1 MLEIDGKMKTFEEI
15 RQNLYEKI
23 IDESVFIARA
33 SEGAITL
40 DWIMEQPISIRKKYL
55 KMFQEEV
62 LKRNKEME
70 QNNSTKTS
78 SNFTQIVNRLPVT

>member
-1 MLEIDGKMKTFEEI
+1 MKTFEEI